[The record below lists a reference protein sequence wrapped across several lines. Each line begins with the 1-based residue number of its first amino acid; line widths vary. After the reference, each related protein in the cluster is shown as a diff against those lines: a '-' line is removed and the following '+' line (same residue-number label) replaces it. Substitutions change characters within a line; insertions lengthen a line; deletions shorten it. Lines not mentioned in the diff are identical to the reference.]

1 MKHLKIYE
9 SMWDGPSPPDYEDGP
24 DPEEL
29 GREIEYTEAEQ
40 LFTPI
45 YVPSEQLS
53 SEGPIGR
60 GNGQIDYDLLMD
72 KTPEKFLWAV
82 HVIDDA
88 ISDLYKMVWNTS
100 DGEQYIQDEEAVI
113 NFATDEFRAGRYSK
127 GFEAWEKDINNFA
140 LKGDICLI
148 KLVSPEDVDYVL
160 EDLSNYLSPSHASY
174 HGKMRAQKLF
184 STKLSPGRNAMAK
197 RAIRALEI
205 YKRRIISNTVGGPNQ
220 H

>member
-9 SMWDGPSPPDYEDGP
+9 SIWDGPSPPEWDDR
-24 DPEEL
+24 DPEEI
-29 GREIEYTEAEQ
+29 GREIEHTEAEQ
-40 LFTPI
+40 LFTSI
-45 YVPSEQLS
+45 YVPSEEIS
-53 SEGPIGR
+53 SEGPSGR
-60 GNGQIDYDLLMD
+60 ENGQIDFDVVAD
-72 KTPEKFLWAV
+72 KTPQRTLWAV

-88 ISDLYKMVWNTS
+88 IPDSYKMAWNTE

-113 NFATDEFRAGRYSK
+113 NFATDEFRAGRYSE

-197 RAIRALEI
+197 RAIRALEMH
-205 YKRRIISNTVGGPNQ
+205 KRKIISNTAGGPGK